1 MPPFTLAAES
11 DPSPVG
17 VLVTPSGD
25 CTPQLMTIQAWAG
38 EHGLEVVELGT
49 SAEPNGAA
57 PGCRLLVALGGDGTI
72 LRALQL
78 AEGQAAVLGVNFGH
92 VGFLADVRGEDLGDA
107 LERIG
112 RGEAH
117 VEERT
122 ALVATLGADPRRRLL
137 AFNDV
142 VISRVRGFGTARI
155 RVDVDGERLLELVGD
170 GVVIASPTGSTAYT
184 VGAGGPAVSP
194 SLDAIVVTPVA
205 TQGSPLRS
213 LVVDGREPV
222 RVEVAPSSAP
232 LGVEIDGRTVEDMPA
247 SGALE
252 VCAAPRKARLMRTRP
267 RSFYHDLASRV

>member
-1 MPPFTLAAES
+1 MPPFTLAADS

-194 SLDAIVVTPVA
+194 SRRAARCARWWSTDA
-205 TQGSPLRS
+205 SRS
-213 LVVDGREPV
+213 ASRWRRRARPWASRSTAARSRTCRRRGRS
-222 RVEVAPSSAP
+222 RSAP
-232 LGVEIDGRTVEDMPA
+232 R
-247 SGALE
+247 
-252 VCAAPRKARLMRTRP
+252 RARR
-267 RSFYHDLASRV
+267 A

>member
-1 MPPFTLAAES
+1 
-11 DPSPVG
+11 
-17 VLVTPSGD
+17 
-25 CTPQLMTIQAWAG
+25 MTIEAWAG
-38 EHGLEVVELGT
+38 EHGLEVVDLGT
-49 SAEPNGAA
+49 SAEPNGRA
-57 PGCRLLVALGGDGTI
+57 PGCRLVIALGGDGTI

-78 AEGQAAVLGVNFGH
+78 AMSEEAAVLGVNFGH
-92 VGFLADVRGEDLGDA
+92 VGFLADVGGEELGAA

-122 ALVATLGADPRRRLL
+122 ALIATLRTDPPHRVV

-142 VISRVRGFGTARI
+142 VIARVRGFGTAHI
-155 RVDVDGERLLELVGD
+155 GVDVGGERLLTLVGD

-194 SLDAIVVTPVA
+194 TLDAIVVTPVA

-213 LVVDGREPV
+213 LVVDGGDPV
-222 RVEVAPSSAP
+222 RVEVGPSSAP
-232 LGVEIDGRTVEDMPA
+232 LSVEIDGRTVEDMPA

-267 RSFYHDLASRV
+267 RSFYHDLSNRL